1 MELMDGVMEYI
12 RPELLVLVAVLLLA
26 QIALVLEGVVSQTL
40 IPAVDGTLVPAFE
53 VMTANNAV
61 RNLIRESKAHQLD
74 NVIAQSAAQ
83 GMITLD
89 QSILKLA
96 QAGRI
101 DGVTPADIAL
111 LQVSIVRR
119 SREESAG

>member
-1 MELMDGVMEYI
+1 MRKLEVLSIPEDFDYSTVRGLAGEARQKLERV
-12 RPELLVLVAVLLLA
+12 RP
-26 QIALVLEGVVSQTL
+26 T
-40 IPAVDGTLVPAFE
+40 T
-53 VMTANNAV
+53 
-61 RNLIRESKAHQLD
+61 
-74 NVIAQSAAQ
+74 
-83 GMITLD
+83 
-89 QSILKLA
+89 LA